1 MKIRNFIQIRKN
13 IRQDIMNSFKLAQT
27 KMSIKYDAK
36 HKFSNFKK
44 KVFLKLIKL
53 KKSKYHVFNYFFLFS
68 KKIDSFQIVRKI
80 SSLTYE
86 FNLSSSMNVHF
97 VISMIHLKQANEN
110 QYNQNISKISK
121 VLKEN
126 EKKIFVVKKIIKQK
140 NKRNREISREMKRI
154 REFNMRINEDNK
166 SRRIKISQSL

>member
-36 HKFSNFKK
+36 HKFSDLKE
-44 KVFLKLIKL
+44 KVFLKLIKSE
-53 KKSKYHVFNYFFLFS
+53 KFEYHVLNHFFLFS
-68 KKIDSFQIVRKI
+68 RKIDSFQIVRKI
-80 SSLTYE
+80 NSLTYE
-86 FNLSSSMNVHF
+86 FNLSSSMKVHF

-110 QYNQNISKISK
+110 QYNRDISKISK
-121 VLKEN
+121 ALKKN

-140 NKRNREISREMKRI
+140 KTNEIEKY
-154 REFNMRINEDNK
+154 FVK
-166 SRRIKISQSL
+166 